1 MITKKIAIAAL
12 LAGTMFVPV
21 AEAAQVVFSNPTWRD
36 QTYGGGEFAADLVG
50 VNGTPDFYT
59 FCLEKNEGL
68 AFGKNYD
75 YTLGVAAIGGGL
87 GGGNPDPVSAGTT
100 YLYQRF
106 LNETLAGYSFAT
118 STPAER
124 AARAASGRL
133 LQDAIWALE
142 DEQAVDLA
150 NPFIAQAVAALG
162 DLASAKAD
170 AVSGSI
176 GVLNPTDP
184 SVASTSPMFRRQ
196 SVLIN
201 LPDNGMAVIMLGG
214 SLMLLGAARRRM
226 S

>member
-1 MITKKIAIAAL
+1 MITKKIAIAAV
-12 LAGTMFVPV
+12 LAGALFAPV

-36 QTYGGGEFAADLVG
+36 QSYGGGEFAADLIG
-50 VNGTPDFYT
+50 INGSPDFYT

-75 YTLGVAAIGGGL
+75 YTLGLAAIGGGL

-118 STPAER
+118 STAAER

-142 DEQAVDLA
+142 DEQAVDNA
-150 NPFIAQAVAALG
+150 NPFIVQVVAAFG
-162 DLASAKAD
+162 SLASAKAD
-170 AVSGSI
+170 AVAGAI

-184 SVASTSPMFRRQ
+184 TQATTSPLYRRQ

-214 SLMLLGAARRRM
+214 SLMLLGAARRRL